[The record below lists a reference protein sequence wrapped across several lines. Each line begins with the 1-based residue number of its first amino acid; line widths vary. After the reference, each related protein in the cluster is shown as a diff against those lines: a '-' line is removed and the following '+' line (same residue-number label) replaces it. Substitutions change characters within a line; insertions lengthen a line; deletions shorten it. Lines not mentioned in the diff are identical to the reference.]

1 MRIDVITLFPEAF
14 AALRDTGVVGRAF
27 DRGQASLHLWNLR
40 DYAPDRH
47 RSVDDRAY
55 GGGPGMVLRPDVL
68 CACIDAVQAAS
79 AAAPVA
85 LMSPQGRRL
94 DQPAVQALATR
105 QRLILVAGRYE
116 GVDERAIDLAIDE
129 EWSIGD
135 YVLSGGELPAM
146 VTIDA
151 VVRQLPGVLGHA
163 QSAAQ
168 DSFSDGLLDCPHYT
182 RPEVFRDRAV
192 PVVLRSGNHAAI
204 HRWREMQALGRTA
217 GRRPDLL
224 AKRTLQEREKAL
236 LEEYNALPPD
246 DAAATRDQ

>member
-27 DRGQASLHLWNLR
+27 DRGQVSLHLWNLR
-40 DYAPDRH
+40 DYALDRH

-68 CACIDAVQAAS
+68 CACIDAVRAAG
-79 AAAPVA
+79 APAPVA
-85 LMSPQGRRL
+85 LMSPQGQTL
-94 DQPAVQALATR
+94 DQAAVLTLAAR

-116 GVDERAIDLAIDE
+116 GVDERAVELAIDE

-163 QSAAQ
+163 QSAAE
-168 DSFSDGLLDCPHYT
+168 DSFSDGLLECPHYT
-182 RPEVFRDRAV
+182 RPEVFRDRTV
-192 PVVLRSGNHAAI
+192 PAVLRSGDHGAI
-204 HRWREMQALGRTA
+204 RRWREMQALGRTA
-217 GRRPDLL
+217 RRRPDLL
-224 AKRTLQEREKAL
+224 IKRPLQEREKAL